1 MACRN
6 RVERI
11 RRLPTRS
18 QHVPTQLE
26 DPLIEK
32 PSTERQKNPLAIQ
45 VLCECHL
52 VSRSP
57 GHPSASIVVGEGNVY
72 LQPERLPSW
81 PIPGS
86 KICQTAGVDE
96 ISVPGHCCKSSRICM
111 KGFTSAVYPS
121 DIYSTWLDTTG
132 KSQLWVG
139 KYWIII
145 KLTKGMIFYC
155 RAKRVVNCRNGGCY
169 KGIGRFLGFRF
180 APIFPWLLRLWAH
193 HRRSITEW

>member
-18 QHVPTQLE
+18 QHVPAQLE

-52 VSRSP
+52 ISRSP
-57 GHPSASIVVGEGNVY
+57 GHPSGSIVVGEGNVY

-81 PIPGS
+81 PIP
-86 KICQTAGVDE
+86 A
-96 ISVPGHCCKSSRICM
+96 PGAPGPLKSSDRRSGWNFRAGPLLQELENM
-111 KGFTSAVYPS
+111 HEGFHLSCVPFRYIYIYCIYNIY
-121 DIYSTWLDTTG
+121 IYSMWLDTTG
-132 KSQLWVG
+132 KSQLWAG

-145 KLTKGMIFYC
+145 KLKGWCSI
-155 RAKRVVNCRNGGCY
+155 AGLNG
-169 KGIGRFLGFRF
+169 
-180 APIFPWLLRLWAH
+180 W
-193 HRRSITEW
+193 